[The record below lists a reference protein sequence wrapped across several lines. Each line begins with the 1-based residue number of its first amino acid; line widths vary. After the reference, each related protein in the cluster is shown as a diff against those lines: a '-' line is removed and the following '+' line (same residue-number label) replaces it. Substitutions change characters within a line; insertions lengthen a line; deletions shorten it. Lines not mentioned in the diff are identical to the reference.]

1 MTRALLLG
9 LALLAT
15 ACGSKKTPGES
26 LCVAMVPPPAACNT
40 ACDPNMASSG
50 CPSGF
55 HCTPDSKCD
64 VSCTQSGGECG
75 TGFMCTA
82 DGSCISDGT
91 GSGGPII
98 DAPDCPAVHFTA
110 KKTTPVVELLLDQS
124 ASMNDAYPN
133 MGDPSRWEALRKA
146 LIDPTNGVVKKLAG
160 SVIFGAA
167 LYSNKSAPTGPGGQQ
182 VGIAPCPTLTEKPRA
197 LNNFTAIDQLLKADP
212 VEDTPTAESIDKI
225 VQGFHDNPPAD
236 PAAPKIILLATD
248 GLPDTCADAD
258 PPTDPNNQGRQNA
271 ASAASVAAAQRA
283 YAAGI
288 KLFFLFIGND
298 AAGNHPKQMANAGV
312 GKDPLTGDAEPF
324 LATNPATLTKAF
336 NDIIGGVVSCDLTLS
351 GPVNQ
356 TDGPNGM
363 VTLNGMDLVY
373 NTDWTL
379 DPDGLTLHLKGTAC
393 DMLKASANPTVNATF
408 PCGAIIF

>member
-15 ACGSKKTPGES
+15 ACGSKKTPGDS
-26 LCVAMVPPPAACNT
+26 LCVAMVPPPAACNM
-40 ACDPNMASSG
+40 ACDPNTASNA

-55 HCTPDSKCD
+55 HCNPDSTCD
-64 VSCTQSGGECG
+64 ISCTQTGGECG
-75 TGFMCTA
+75 VGFMCTA

-167 LYSNKSAPTGPGGQQ
+167 LYSSKSHDDGSGRQIGNAG
-182 VGIAPCPTLTEKPRA
+182 CPVLTKKPRA
-197 LNNFTAIDQLLKADP
+197 INNFAAVDQLLKAEPD
-212 VEDTPTAESIDKI
+212 EDTPTAESIDNI
-225 VQGFHDNPPAD
+225 VQDFRDNPPTD
-236 PAAPKIILLATD
+236 PMAPKIIVLATD

-258 PPTDPNNQGRQNA
+258 PPNATRQNA

-283 YAAGI
+283 YTAGV

-298 AAGNHPKQMANAGV
+298 AAGDHPKQMANAGA
-312 GKDPLTGDAEPF
+312 GKDPLTGDAQPF
-324 LATNPATLTKAF
+324 LATDPATLTKAF

-356 TDGPNGM
+356 TDGPNGV
-363 VTLNGMDLVY
+363 VTLNGTDLVY

-379 DPDGLTLHLKGTAC
+379 DPDGLTLHLKGAAC